1 MFQTRILEID
11 PYGPDGEVISQAV
24 EVLNQGGI
32 ICFPTETVYG
42 LGVKIFDDSAL
53 EKLFSIKGRRKD
65 NPFSIFLKDTNQL
78 REFVESISPSTKKL
92 TDRFWPGPL
101 TLVFKSKMK
110 DLSPYLLHHN
120 KVGIR
125 VSSSPLIQQL
135 LQQLDQPITATS
147 ANLSGE
153 SPCFSAEDAKKIFW
167 GKVDLILDGGESKQP
182 VASTVLDVSEEKI
195 NLIREGSILLSQI
208 REVLPEL

>member
-78 REFVESISPSTKKL
+78 REFVESISDILSYGVLKKVLEQHTKL
-92 TDRFWPGPL
+92 T
-101 TLVFKSKMK
+101 
-110 DLSPYLLHHN
+110 
-120 KVGIR
+120 
-125 VSSSPLIQQL
+125 
-135 LQQLDQPITATS
+135 
-147 ANLSGE
+147 
-153 SPCFSAEDAKKIFW
+153 
-167 GKVDLILDGGESKQP
+167 
-182 VASTVLDVSEEKI
+182 
-195 NLIREGSILLSQI
+195 
-208 REVLPEL
+208 